1 MEVQTIRSRIDELS
15 TFLSNSA
22 TNSVVSSSDFDTVL
36 QDCVQALETNV
47 KEIVSEHSDVGFFKD
62 EDLDAYMDSLRDDL
76 RTTEAE
82 SASLSN
88 EIESLKKLHTE
99 GTCQLE
105 SNIESLHHLLEHTG
119 LEGLGLAETAE
130 HDDKIKSGE
139 GQPEAK
145 ALHEDY
151 LKVLKLKHQI
161 EMNNATLKSLED
173 LDLNLKRIEIIENIE
188 EALTGLKVIDLEG
201 NIIRVSLKTYI
212 PDVEG
217 EMCRLNSE
225 DNFKQCEVNHELLVE
240 VIDGT
245 MDLKNVEIFPNDVYI
260 GEIAEAANTFS
271 KLFTV
276 LSVPQTR
283 SSLGWFLQKVQ
294 DRIVI
299 CTLRRFMVKIA
310 NKSRHSFEYL
320 DKDELIVAHMNGGID
335 AFIKPS
341 QGWPLSISPLKLISF
356 RSTNQNA
363 EDISLSLFSK
373 VEEVANSFDLTIRK
387 SITSFVDGIE
397 EIIMEK
403 IRLEPHL

>member
-1 MEVQTIRSRIDELS
+1 MEVETIRSRIDELS
-15 TFLSNSA
+15 NFLANSA
-22 TNSVVSSSDFDTVL
+22 TNSVVSSSDSDSVL

-62 EDLDAYMDSLRDDL
+62 EDLDAYMDSLRDEL

-88 EIESLKKLHTE
+88 EIESLKKLYME

-105 SNIESLHHLLEHTG
+105 SNLESLRHLLEHTG
-119 LEGLGLAETAE
+119 LEGLGLAKTVE
-130 HDDKIKSGE
+130 HVDRIKSGE

-151 LKVLKLKHQI
+151 FEVLNLKHQI
-161 EMNNATLKSLED
+161 EMNNATLKSMED
-173 LDLNLKRIEIIENIE
+173 LDLNLKRIEVIENIE

-217 EMCRLNSE
+217 EMCRLNAE
-225 DNFKQCEVNHELLVE
+225 DNSKQCEVNHELLIE

-260 GEIAEAANTFS
+260 GEIAEAANTF
-271 KLFTV
+271 
-276 LSVPQTR
+276 
-283 SSLGWFLQKVQ
+283 
-294 DRIVI
+294 
-299 CTLRRFMVKIA
+299 
-310 NKSRHSFEYL
+310 RHSFEYL

-341 QGWPLSISPLKLISF
+341 QGWPLSISPLKLFSF
-356 RSTNQNA
+356 LSSNQNA
-363 EDISLSLFSK
+363 KEISLSLLSK
-373 VEEVANSFDLTIRK
+373 VELLSDGAFSSSALRPAPCSDWFPALFEYKYQQDRIVHRHSINAHIVAQELGLFDYLNL
-387 SITSFVDGIE
+387 S
-397 EIIMEK
+397 
-403 IRLEPHL
+403 